1 LGEWKDIGEKLMSN
15 IDKYNEIFMKSFEI
29 DGAMLGSEL
38 RYQSIPAWDSVGHMS
53 MIAALE
59 DVFNI
64 MLETEDI
71 IDFSSYDK
79 GKEIL
84 SKYEVIF

>member
-1 LGEWKDIGEKLMSN
+1 MSN
-15 IDKYNEIFMKSFEI
+15 IDKYNAIFIKSFEI
-29 DGAMLGSEL
+29 DGAMLGSDL
-38 RYQSIPAWDSVGHMS
+38 KYQSIPTWDSVGHMS
-53 MIAALE
+53 MIAAVE

-71 IDFSSYDK
+71 IDFNSYDK

-84 SKYEVIF
+84 AKYEVKF